1 MALKCAVCGTVLK
14 KGETC
19 PTCKAREKL
28 ESSHKTIRRVDR
40 AGQVETRTE
49 EQNHN
54 SKNKGLI
61 IAGVVVAVIMF
72 AAGIF
77 VVKSNILSGGDLA
90 NSGQMTKNDTGKQD
104 DQSLFAG
111 DTEEETEETEE
122 DVQTEGNSAELN
134 EITQDYVRGSVGY
147 VDVKLRLDEIDK
159 DTLSGEDADKFLE
172 LKRQAENDLEE
183 RMADLAAGEDY
194 ETLMS
199 ELNEITQR
207 LPKDIKAIEMSERYE
222 SEYISYLEE
231 KSTALLADGKK
242 EEALGLLENAG
253 RLLPNSQSVENL
265 LKEAEEYSANEIHE
279 YQYFI
284 EDCTWEEA
292 FAKCK
297 DMGGYLVHINS
308 QEEFEYLTKE
318 IEKKKMNKIQFFIGA
333 TRNPSERKYYWLDE
347 ERMLIGEPLNDSDAW
362 CSSCWLKGEPSFEDQ
377 EIEED
382 CVEMFYYSTEKRWV
396 WNDVPNDILKAVP
409 SFSNRIGYICE
420 FE

>member
-1 MALKCAVCGTVLK
+1 MALRCAVCNTTLK

-19 PTCKAREKL
+19 PKCKEREEL
-28 ESSHKTIRRVDR
+28 NSSHKKIRRVDR

-49 EQNHN
+49 EQNHS

-77 VVKSNILSGGDLA
+77 VVKSNILSGSDLA
-90 NSGQMTKNDTGKQD
+90 NSGQIAKNDTGKQD
-104 DQSLFAG
+104 NQSLFAG
-111 DTEEETEETEE
+111 DMEEETEETEE
-122 DVQTEGNSAELN
+122 DVQTEENSAEL
-134 EITQDYVRGSVGY
+134 EETIQDYARGSVGY
-147 VDVKLRLDEIDK
+147 ADVKRLLDEIDK
-159 DTLSGEDADKFLE
+159 DTLSGEDVDKFLE

-183 RMADLAAGEDY
+183 QMADLAAAEDY
-194 ETLMS
+194 ETLMNK
-199 ELNEITQR
+199 LNEITQY
-207 LPKDIKAIEMSERYE
+207 LPKDIKVIEMSEKYE

-231 KSTALLADGKK
+231 KSAELLGDGKK
-242 EEALGLLENAG
+242 EEALELLENAG

-265 LKEAEEYSANEIHE
+265 LKEAEEYSANGIHE

-292 FAKCK
+292 YAKCK

-308 QEEFEYLTKE
+308 QEEFQYLTEE

-333 TRNPSERKYYWLDE
+333 TRNLSEKKYYWLDE
-347 ERMLIGEPLNDSDAW
+347 DRMLIGEPLNDSDAW
-362 CSSCWLKGEPSFEDQ
+362 CSDCWLSGEPSFEGQGID
-377 EIEED
+377 ED
-382 CVEMFYYSTEKRWV
+382 CVEMFYYRSEKRWV

-409 SFSNRIGYICE
+409 SYSNGIGYICE